1 MSDETNKPET
11 PDLKDWSK
19 PNAEGI
25 ISVPD
30 ELDSLINSIAFQ
42 VKLST
47 ISKLF
52 GEAEMI
58 CRIGYVAQKFFT
70 KETEMLEKITDRAQT
85 HAEQLLFENTKLK
98 MEAKIIHDELKS
110 LRASEKGMTE
120 MLIDLKEKNANIR
133 AQIQKRANIATGDY
147 QSAFLMALNCI
158 DEQIKKPQP

>member
-30 ELDSLINSIAFQ
+30 ELDPLINSIAFQ

-58 CRIGYVAQKFFT
+58 CRIGYVAQKFFQKYFNQKKQSIDFALWIECNYT
-70 KETEMLEKITDRAQT
+70 MVHSNTNASQWVNKEHEVLVHGSDNYYNTLIKYHGKTTEEIFDIYILEKK
-85 HAEQLLFENTKLK
+85 QL
-98 MEAKIIHDELKS
+98 
-110 LRASEKGMTE
+110 
-120 MLIDLKEKNANIR
+120 
-133 AQIQKRANIATGDY
+133 
-147 QSAFLMALNCI
+147 
-158 DEQIKKPQP
+158 